1 MPGEGIGQ
9 ILTVNTGSSSLKVA
23 LYGSDLQRVLSA
35 KVERIGSEQGHV
47 HVTSADGSTL
57 LNEQQAVPNHGAALD
72 AILRWLHGND
82 ASLHLA
88 GVGHRVVYGGAQ
100 FREPQ
105 VVSDEMLEAL
115 RLLEPIDP
123 DHLPQA
129 LNAVVA
135 TRRAFPQVPQVACF
149 DTTFHK
155 DMPEVAR
162 TYALPRDVR
171 QDGVIRYGFH
181 GLSCEYVMQELFRLD
196 PEAANGRVIIAHLG
210 NGASMTAVRHGAGID
225 TTMGFTPTGGLVMG
239 TRSGDLDP
247 GVLLYLLR
255 SRGLSVD
262 ALTTMVNA
270 QSGLLGISGSTSDM
284 RDLLERAP
292 NNGDAELAV
301 AVFCYT
307 AQKFLGSLA
316 AALGGL
322 DVLVFTGGIGEQAPQ
337 IRERICSDLAFLSVR
352 VDPQRNATNAAVISP
367 DGARVTVRVCA
378 TDEDLMIARH
388 TKRLLKE
395 GTDHVQI

>member
-1 MPGEGIGQ
+1 VPGEGTGQ
-9 ILTVNTGSSSLKVA
+9 VLTINTGSSSLKVA

-35 KVERIGSEQGHV
+35 KVERIGSGQAHMRVMGEDGLSRLDEH
-47 HVTSADGSTL
+47 SALPD
-57 LNEQQAVPNHGAALD
+57 HGAALD
-72 AILRWLHGND
+72 AFLDWLRGSDMPGNFD
-82 ASLHLA
+82 
-88 GVGHRVVYGGAQ
+88 GVGHRVVYGGRE

-129 LNAVVA
+129 LNAIVA
-135 TRRAFPQVPQVACF
+135 TRRAFPQVPQAACF
-149 DTTFHK
+149 DTTFHQH
-155 DMPEVAR
+155 MPAVAC
-162 TYALPRDVR
+162 TYALPQDVR
-171 QDGVIRYGFH
+171 KDGVIRYGFH
-181 GLSCEYVMQELFRLD
+181 GLSCEYVMQELRRLD
-196 PEAANGRVIIAHLG
+196 PKSADGRVIVAHLG
-210 NGASMTAVRHGAGID
+210 NGASMTAVRSGAGID

-247 GVLLYLLR
+247 GVLFYLLR

-262 ALTTMVNA
+262 ALSTMVNSK
-270 QSGLLGISGSTSDM
+270 SGLLGLSGSTSDM
-284 RDLLERAP
+284 QELLERAP
-292 NNGDAELAV
+292 NDGDAELAV

-307 AQKFLGSLA
+307 AQKFLGGLA

-337 IRERICSDLAFLSVR
+337 IRERICADLEFLGVR
-352 VDPQRNATNAAVISP
+352 VDPQRNATNAGVISP
-367 DGARVTVRVCA
+367 DVAPVTVRVCA

-388 TKRLLKE
+388 TRSLLEK

>member
-1 MPGEGIGQ
+1 MLGEGIGQ

-23 LYGSDLQRVLSA
+23 LYRSDLQRVLSA
-35 KVERIGSEQGHV
+35 KVERIGPGQGHV

-57 LNEQQAVPNHGAALD
+57 LNEQRALPNHGAALG
-72 AILRWLHGND
+72 AMLRWLHGND

-135 TRRAFPQVPQVACF
+135 TRQAFPQVPQVACF

-181 GLSCEYVMQELFRLD
+181 GLSCEYVMQELHRLD

-262 ALTTMVNA
+262 ALSTMVNR
-270 QSGLLGISGSTSDM
+270 QSGLVGISGSTSDM

-307 AQKFLGSLA
+307 GQKFLGSLA

-337 IRERICSDLAFLSVR
+337 IRERICSDLAFLGLR

>member
-9 ILTVNTGSSSLKVA
+9 ILTINTGSSSLKVA
-23 LYGSDLQRVLSA
+23 LYGSDLRRLLSA
-35 KVERIGSEQGHV
+35 KVERIGSGQAHMRVMGE
-47 HVTSADGSTL
+47 DGSSRL
-57 LNEQQAVPNHGAALD
+57 DEHSALPDHGAALD
-72 AILRWLHGND
+72 AFLDWLRGSD
-82 ASLHLA
+82 TRGDFA
-88 GVGHRVVYGGAQ
+88 GVGHRVVYGGRE

-105 VVSDEMLEAL
+105 VVSDEMLSAL
-115 RLLEPIDP
+115 RLLKPIDP

-129 LNAVVA
+129 LNAIVA

-149 DTTFHK
+149 DTTFHQH
-155 DMPEVAR
+155 MPAVAC
-162 TYALPRDVR
+162 TYALPQDVR
-171 QDGVIRYGFH
+171 RDGVIRYGFH
-181 GLSCEYVMQELFRLD
+181 GLSCEYVMQELRRLD
-196 PEAANGRVIIAHLG
+196 PESANGRVIVAHLG
-210 NGASMTAVRHGAGID
+210 NGASMTAVRNGAGVD

-262 ALTTMVNA
+262 ALSSIVNSK
-270 QSGLLGISGSTSDM
+270 SGLLGLSGSTSDM
-284 RDLLERAP
+284 QELLERAP
-292 NNGDAELAV
+292 NGGDAELAV

-307 AQKFLGSLA
+307 AQKFLGGLA

-337 IRERICSDLAFLSVR
+337 IRERICADLRFFGVR

-367 DGARVTVRVCA
+367 DDAPVTVRVCA

-388 TKRLLKE
+388 TRRLLEK
-395 GTDHVQI
+395 GTQHVQI